1 MREGHYAGICH
12 AELSEAS
19 RSLERKVLHAITEI
33 LRHEVPQ
40 NDIGQKHVILRS
52 RAEAIEKSLKRN

>member
-1 MREGHYAGICH
+1 M
-12 AELSEAS
+12 LSGAS
-19 RSLERKVLHAITEI
+19 RSLERKVFHAITEI

-40 NDIGQKHVILRS
+40 NDIGQKHVISRS